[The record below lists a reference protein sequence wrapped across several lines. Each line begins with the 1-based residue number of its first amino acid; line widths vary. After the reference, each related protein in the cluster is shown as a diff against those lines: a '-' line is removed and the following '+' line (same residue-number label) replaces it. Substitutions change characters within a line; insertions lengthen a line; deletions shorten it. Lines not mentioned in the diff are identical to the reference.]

1 MLTRLLHFLLPSQ
14 IQGRRSPARTG
25 SAGGASVELVFYT
38 RPGCGLCE
46 EMKAELERAR
56 TARPFHLREV
66 DISGDPEL
74 EAAHGRS
81 IPVLEILGRAAFKGR
96 LTAADFERVFAR
108 RLTEAQRRGSSAG
121 ESERGRED

>member
-14 IQGRRSPARTG
+14 VQGRRSPARPDP
-25 SAGGASVELVFYT
+25 AGGASVELLLYT
-38 RPGCGLCE
+38 RPDCGLCE
-46 EMKAELERAR
+46 EMKAELKRAR

-108 RLTEAQRRGSSAG
+108 RLAEG
-121 ESERGRED
+121 ERCGASEGASERGREV